1 MIGIILIGL
10 IIIVTL
16 ISAIDMWRQ
25 IENLP
30 DEK

>member
-1 MIGIILIGL
+1 MIGVVLIGL

-16 ISAIDMWRQ
+16 VSAIDMWRQ
-25 IENLP
+25 IKNLP

>member
-16 ISAIDMWRQ
+16 VSVIDMWRQ
-25 IENLP
+25 IKNLP